1 MKNHLTKSAI
11 QTRSQRLIL
20 SSPFHAINCVAF
32 PQGKKTPKGVL
43 TTRLRAIHP
52 HAKAWGFLAY

>member
-1 MKNHLTKSAI
+1 
-11 QTRSQRLIL
+11 
-20 SSPFHAINCVAF
+20 VAF